1 MYKLQEA
8 TAGSEESDDDRY
20 DSDGSS
26 YRRSRKRMSIM
37 TNRYIDVDA
46 SKSVPRRRF
55 FKSTAKWDDTYGRVR
70 LEKES
75 VLDAGV
81 NGMRTG
87 GLAALMGA
95 GGRSRH
101 AKDVNNDEDWEDGAS
116 V

>member
-1 MYKLQEA
+1 
-8 TAGSEESDDDRY
+8 
-20 DSDGSS
+20 
-26 YRRSRKRMSIM
+26 MSIM

-55 FKSTAKWDDTYGRVR
+55 FKSAAKWDDTYGRIR

-75 VLDAGV
+75 VLDPGM
-81 NGMRTG
+81 NGMRTN
-87 GLAALMGA
+87 GLAALMEA

-101 AKDVNNDEDWEDGAS
+101 ARDANNDEDWEDGTS

>member
-1 MYKLQEA
+1 
-8 TAGSEESDDDRY
+8 
-20 DSDGSS
+20 
-26 YRRSRKRMSIM
+26 MSIM

-55 FKSTAKWDDTYGRVR
+55 FKSAAKWDETYGRVR

-75 VLDAGV
+75 ALDLGM
-81 NGMRTG
+81 NGMQTG
-87 GLAALMGA
+87 GLVALMEA

-101 AKDVNNDEDWEDGAS
+101 TRDVNQDEDWEDGAS